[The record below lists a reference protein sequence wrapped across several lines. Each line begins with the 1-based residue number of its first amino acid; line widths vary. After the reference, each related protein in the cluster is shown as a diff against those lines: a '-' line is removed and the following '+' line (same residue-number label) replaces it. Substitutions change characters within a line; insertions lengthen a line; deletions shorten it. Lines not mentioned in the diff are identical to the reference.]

1 MRRVLLVGL
10 MLAGLAMMVSVS
22 GCGSVGPPVA
32 PENVGIGP
40 RIEKL
45 KQQEAAER
53 ERAAKKQPARPV
65 EPEATDG
72 TGAAPEDEVSLPPL
86 MPVGGR

>member
-10 MLAGLAMMVSVS
+10 ISAGLAVAT

-40 RIEKL
+40 LIEKN

-53 ERAAKKQPARPV
+53 ERAAKKQPAPPV

-72 TGAAPEDEVSLPPL
+72 TRVAPEDEVSLPPL